1 MKPLSRAAAVLA
13 LGGLLAATLTGAQ
26 AQDAAIRVGVT
37 PGPHAQIFDEIARL
51 GAKRGLKI
59 TVIEISDYAVPD
71 QALDAGDLQA
81 NSFQNQ
87 PYLDNQIAN
96 RGYHLSALGK
106 TILLPMGI
114 YSKKI
119 KRVADLHDGATIG
132 IPNDPT
138 NAARALKLLQTAKLL
153 TLKSSGYT
161 IGVNDI
167 AENPHHLVI
176 RELNAAQLPRSLDDV
191 DAACI
196 NGNYA
201 ATAGLAPNRDAL
213 VAEGGGVG
221 EALRSP
227 YSNVLVVRTS
237 DLNAPWAKQL
247 LALYHSTEIR
257 ATSSAISG
265 ARFSPRSRTEQDT
278 H

>member
-1 MKPLSRAAAVLA
+1 MTRISRAAAVAALA
-13 LGGLLAATLTGAQ
+13 GLFAASLSGAQ
-26 AQDAAIRVGVT
+26 AQTTSIKVGVT

-51 GAKRGLKI
+51 GAKRGLNI
-59 TVIEISDYAVPD
+59 TVIEISDYAVPN

-96 RGYHLSALGK
+96 RGYKLTAIGK

-114 YSKKI
+114 YSRKI
-119 KRVADLHDGATIG
+119 KHLADLHDGAVIG

-138 NAARALKLLQTAKLL
+138 NAARALKLLQSAKLL
-153 TLKSSGYT
+153 KLSSSGFT
-161 IGVNDI
+161 IGVTDI

-176 RELNAAQLPRSLDDV
+176 RELNAAQLPRSLDDL

-221 EALRSP
+221 EALHSP
-227 YSNVLVVRTS
+227 YSNVLVVRTA
-237 DLNAPWAKQL
+237 DANAPWAKQL

-257 ATSSAISG
+257 GFILRHFGGTIFPA
-265 ARFSPRSRTEQDT
+265 F
-278 H
+278 

>member
-1 MKPLSRAAAVLA
+1 LNRIPRLTMLAA
-13 LGGLLAATLTGAQ
+13 LAATIAVPTAGGAQ
-26 AQDAAIRVGVT
+26 TKELRVGVT
-37 PGPHAQIFDEIARL
+37 PGPHAQIMDQVAAL
-51 GAKRGLKI
+51 AAKRGLAIK
-59 TVIEISDYAVPD
+59 VIEISDYAVPN
-71 QALDAGDLQA
+71 QALDAGDLEA

-87 PYLDNQIAN
+87 PYLDDQIKN
-96 RGYHLSALGK
+96 RGYKIVSLGK

-119 KRVADLHDGATIG
+119 KHLGDLRDGATVG
-132 IPNDPT
+132 VPNDPT
-138 NAARALKLLQTAKLL
+138 NEARALKLLQSAKVLKLRNASFTA
-153 TLKSSGYT
+153 G
-161 IGVNDI
+161 IADI
-167 AENPHHLVI
+167 SDNPKHLVI

-227 YSNVLVVRTS
+227 YSNVIAVRVA
-237 DLNAPWAKQL
+237 DRNAGWAKQL
-247 LALYHSTEIR
+247 VALYHSTEIR
-257 ATSSAISG
+257 GFILRHFGGTIFPA
-265 ARFSPRSRTEQDT
+265 F
-278 H
+278 

>member
-1 MKPLSRAAAVLA
+1 VTRISRAAAVAALA
-13 LGGLLAATLTGAQ
+13 GVFAASLTGAQ
-26 AQDAAIRVGVT
+26 AQTTSIKVGVT

-51 GAKRGLKI
+51 GAKRGLNI
-59 TVIEISDYAVPD
+59 TVIEISDYAVPN

-96 RGYHLSALGK
+96 RGYKLTAIGK

-114 YSKKI
+114 YSRKVKHL
-119 KRVADLHDGATIG
+119 ADLHDGAVIG

-138 NAARALKLLQTAKLL
+138 NAARALKLLASAKLL
-153 TLKSSGYT
+153 RLSGMGFT
-161 IGVNDI
+161 I
-167 AENPHHLVI
+167 
-176 RELNAAQLPRSLDDV
+176 
-191 DAACI
+191 
-196 NGNYA
+196 GNYA

-221 EALRSP
+221 EALHSP
-227 YSNVLVVRTS
+227 YSNVLVVRTA
-237 DLNAPWAKQL
+237 DANAPWAKQL

-257 ATSSAISG
+257 GFILRHFGGTIFPA
-265 ARFSPRSRTEQDT
+265 F
-278 H
+278 

>member
-1 MKPLSRAAAVLA
+1 MLVALAAAVA
-13 LGGLLAATLTGAQ
+13 VPAAGGAQ
-26 AQDAAIRVGVT
+26 TKTLRIGVT
-37 PGPHAQIFDEIARL
+37 PGPHAQIMDEVAAL
-51 GAKRGLKI
+51 AAKRGLTIK
-59 TVIEISDYAVPD
+59 VIEISDYAVPN
-71 QALDAGDLQA
+71 QALDAGDLEA

-87 PYLDNQIAN
+87 PYLDDQIKN
-96 RGYHLSALGK
+96 RGYKIVAIGK

-119 KRVADLHDGATIG
+119 KHVGELRDGATIG
-132 IPNDPT
+132 VPNDPT
-138 NAARALKLLQTAKLL
+138 NEARALKLLQAAKLIKL
-153 TLKSSGYT
+153 RNASFTA
-161 IGVNDI
+161 GVADI
-167 AENPHHLVI
+167 ADNPKHLVI

-227 YSNVLVVRTS
+227 YSNVLAVRVA
-237 DLNAPWAKQL
+237 DQNAAWAKQL
-247 LALYHSTEIR
+247 VALYHSTEIR
-257 ATSSAISG
+257 GFILRHFGGAIFP
-265 ARFSPRSRTEQDT
+265 AF
-278 H
+278 